1 MSKQSAGE
9 HTTSFVEGVGGRLG
23 AQKSDRFR
31 RTLQSVEG
39 RANRYVGRAMLASDL
54 AYVLSAMELGFTP
67 HDEGKAL
74 LGCLLELLDQVDELT
89 KHQSNLDILVQR
101 ESWVAERL
109 PKHIAARLHFGR
121 NRGESIRGYLPR
133 LFFRDALF
141 REREALLGLLQ
152 VLIAKAEPV
161 LDSII
166 PVYHHLQHA
175 GVTTLGEYLLAWVEN
190 LFPYLERLDDAARR
204 IDIAP
209 PPMSGRPEVVA
220 MGEAVRQRLG
230 FSAMAP
236 LRQQIHVTEDQLFE
250 PFFALV
256 TVAVALARLSE
267 DLRLYTTTEFAFFDM
282 ADEHASGSSQYPQKK
297 NAFGLQAVIGS
308 ANVAIGRFS
317 AQMAMSV
324 SLSEELVSVFQAASL
339 YQQAD
344 DIVANTLFMA
354 EFVERGRFDVQE
366 MRRKAGSGYAGAAEA
381 LDILMFEH
389 DVPMRVAHHEL
400 GALVR
405 ALVEKTDIPDI
416 SKDLAA
422 ELGRPVAIDLPRLL
436 KVIRGEE
443 IVKISLNLSA
453 VHASWEKLSHK
464 LGPHMPVRQ
473 NPVDVAIAALIKEA
487 RASIV

>member
-1 MSKQSAGE
+1 MSKQPLGADS
-9 HTTSFVEGVGGRLG
+9 TSFVEGVGGRLG

-67 HDEGKAL
+67 QDEGKAL

-109 PKHIAARLHFGR
+109 PKHVAARLHFGR

-141 REREALLGLLQ
+141 RQREALLGFLR

-250 PFFALV
+250 PFFALL

-297 NAFGLQAVIGS
+297 NAFGLQA
-308 ANVAIGRFS
+308 
-317 AQMAMSV
+317 QMTMSV

-354 EFVERGRFDVQE
+354 EFVERGRFDAQE
-366 MRRKAGSGYAGAAEA
+366 MRSKAGSGYAGAAEA

-416 SKDLAA
+416 SKHLAA
-422 ELGRPVAIDLPRLL
+422 ELGRPVEIDLPRLL
-436 KVIRGEE
+436 RVIRGEE
-443 IVKISLNLSA
+443 IVKVSLNLSA